1 MGFAFD
7 RHSRES
13 GSPVSW
19 SLGRLACRRL
29 MPRRTS
35 LGSRF
40 RGNDGKAGN
49 RAALH
54 VVFVDVQPAR
64 LVLLPALAQRAAGAV
79 VGGVD
84 FDHAPA
90 VATTSRAEQVHAE
103 YRDSWQTG
111 VSQS

>member
-29 MPRRTS
+29 MPRRKS

-40 RGNDGKAGN
+40 RGNAGKAGN
-49 RAALH
+49 REALH

-64 LVLLPALAQRAAGAV
+64 LVLLPALATRDARAV
-79 VGGVD
+79 VGGAHFEPALEDPLPPRVAPVD
-84 FDHAPA
+84 RQSA
-90 VATTSRAEQVHAE
+90 V
-103 YRDSWQTG
+103 
-111 VSQS
+111 

>member
-1 MGFAFD
+1 MRVSKDLGSEPLVRVMGFAFD

-29 MPRRTS
+29 MPRRKS

-40 RGNDGKAGN
+40 RGNDGQAGN
-49 RAALH
+49 REALP

-64 LVLLPALAQRAAGAV
+64 LVLLPALATLAARAV
-79 VGGVD
+79 RVW
-84 FDHAPA
+84 APFKPA
-90 VATTSRAEQVHAE
+90 LDADTGRAL
-103 YRDSWQTG
+103 R
-111 VSQS
+111 

>member
-29 MPRRTS
+29 MPRRKS

-49 RAALH
+49 SEALH

-64 LVLLPALAQRAAGAV
+64 LVLLPALAQRAARAV
-79 VGGVD
+79 VGGD
-84 FDHAPA
+84 TFEHALEAAPHRR
-90 VATTSRAEQVHAE
+90 VAPETRKST
-103 YRDSWQTG
+103 
-111 VSQS
+111 